1 MDLLDG
7 EPLDRWLKRQGRLDV
22 ATALQLLTPIA
33 GALDLAHGAGIVHR
47 DLKPQNIFLAWD
59 ASGETVPK
67 LLDFGMAK
75 LLGDSQVHTV
85 SGTPIGTPL
94 YMSPEQAR
102 GAKVDRR
109 SDVYALGVLA
119 FEMLTGKLPII
130 GDTTVAVLMAHI
142 METPPRPS
150 ELCAEVSP
158 LLDAPLLRMLA
169 KNPEDRP
176 ESAGDAVAALREAA
190 RTAGERLTESALR
203 LPRPE
208 PQISG
213 ELQRSGEPDTLL
225 DDVLPSD
232 RPLERSRIGTARQPW
247 PIAIAIVSVA
257 ALVGGIAL
265 LRQPPVPA
273 RLEPGV
279 DGSDRPPSAAPAAPS
294 APPSAERAG
303 ERSLAA
309 PAPSSSDAPM
319 PSAAVPSASLSAT
332 PRTESSKS
340 KPRPAGSSHI
350 PRDLESPF

>member
-7 EPLDRWLKRQGRLDV
+7 EPLDRWLKRHGRIDV
-22 ATALQLLTPIA
+22 TTALQLLTPIA

-102 GAKVDRR
+102 GVKVDRR

-119 FEMLTGKLPII
+119 FEMLTGKLPIV

-150 ELCAEVSP
+150 ELCGEVSP

-176 ESAGDAVAALREAA
+176 ESAGEAVAALREAA
-190 RTAGERLTESALR
+190 RASGERLTESTLR
-203 LPRPE
+203 LPKPDPE
-208 PQISG
+208 VSG

-232 RPLERSRIGTARQPW
+232 RPLERSRIGTARRPW
-247 PIAIAIVSVA
+247 PIAVGIVSVA
-257 ALVGGIAL
+257 ALLGGVAL
-265 LRQPPVPA
+265 LRRPPAPA
-273 RLEPGV
+273 HPEPL
-279 DGSDRPPSAAPAAPS
+279 GSANASDHAPSAAPAAPRAAPSTEQAAERSSVAPVPASGGAPTAGGAAPSAS
-294 APPSAERAG
+294 APP
-303 ERSLAA
+303 RS
-309 PAPSSSDAPM
+309 
-319 PSAAVPSASLSAT
+319 
-332 PRTESSKS
+332 ESSKP
-340 KPRPAGSSHI
+340 KPRPANSGHI